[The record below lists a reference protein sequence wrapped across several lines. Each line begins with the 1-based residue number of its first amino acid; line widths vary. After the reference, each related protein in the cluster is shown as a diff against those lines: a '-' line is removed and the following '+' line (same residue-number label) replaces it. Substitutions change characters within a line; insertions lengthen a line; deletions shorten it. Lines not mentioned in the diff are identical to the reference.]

1 MRGTAR
7 ITWLLLALALGM
19 LDCVWS
25 QDDNPIASSVSKE
38 ASQVI
43 SLTTTSTTDSGSAGN
58 TMAVT
63 DQSPMAASTYPLQP
77 SIGGVEKNESTQ
89 PPTPARR
96 TDALSPPAT
105 GAAATPVPTLH
116 SVPTTLQPATVTGNA
131 AVPLSTTG
139 LDNAAVAAAPSTV
152 ATVSSP
158 KDPNLATT
166 TGSIGTLV
174 GATIGA
180 TIATP
185 SESSTATV
193 IVPGVN
199 ISMTTTQVV
208 STGVPT
214 ALHQSSTQNSITSK
228 LTLEDNTRDPVTS
241 ANLQLTTKSTG
252 TTGSSGNMGSSSST
266 SLIKTGS
273 PTIGILATNA
283 GTTLPQT
290 TSTFTST
297 LGPITSALGPSTSA
311 PRPTTSTI
319 TATKTTILDSQPKTF
334 LYSLNKKHEKEEEKD
349 LVEVCRHLM
358 ANMHDGNCTV
368 VWQER
373 KGKIHFDY
381 VEINGKVK
389 TQLVAE
395 YYEELT
401 KKPTDNKTLIAILA
415 SCGALLIMIVI
426 LAVCASHHRKP
437 YGENQQHLTEEL
449 QTVENGYHDNPTLE
463 VMEVQPEMQEKKMAL
478 NGEFNDSW
486 IVPMDNLMKE
496 DMPDEEDTHL

>member
-7 ITWLLLALALGM
+7 ITWLLLALALGI

-25 QDDNPIASSVSKE
+25 QDDNPTTASSVSKE

-43 SLTTTSTTDSGSAGN
+43 SLTTTSTNDSGSAGN

-63 DQSPMAASTYPLQP
+63 DQSPTAASTYPLQP

-166 TGSIGTLV
+166 TGSIGTL

-311 PRPTTSTI
+311 PRLTTSTI